1 MKKWWVVCCLE
12 HGRHHPTDAWGPSIA
27 SAPVSPSLEHV
38 SSVCSVPGT
47 AEDRQSLGKAEN
59 QFVRNF
65 PPKTSSVGSP
75 ITRSAVSLWG
85 VQLPL
90 WSPQNTSSLRI
101 RTLGLSPDTW
111 HRALYLEVM
120 IDG

>member
-1 MKKWWVVCCLE
+1 MKRWWVVCCLE
-12 HGRHHPTDAWGPSIA
+12 HGGHRPTDAWDPSTA

-47 AEDRQSLGKAEN
+47 VEDRQSLGKAEN

-75 ITRSAVSLWG
+75 ITRSAVPLWG
-85 VQLPL
+85 DSAPPL
-90 WSPQNTSSLRI
+90 ESPEHKLLEDKDSVFLLTPS
-101 RTLGLSPDTW
+101 TGPCTW
-111 HRALYLEVM
+111 KS
-120 IDG
+120 